1 VFLNGRLY
9 LAKSNTGDIYCSN
22 LNDPAVWTA
31 GDFISTEVYPDDI
44 QAIVKIDN
52 YILAI
57 GSQSCEYFYDAANAT
72 GSPLARNEGMML
84 PFGCIVRNSIAVNK
98 NTVMFMAN
106 PNDGQAVF
114 KIIEGSKARDVD
126 SSSIVPAY
134 NQMINNPD
142 PLYQFSEN
150 RTRGMFFRH
159 GGDLY
164 YGFMFNS
171 ENNSDDRRAN
181 VNMYYAYSFN
191 TNMWTE
197 LQLGDSLDRS
207 ERDIFPVVCTSQ
219 GSTGNITTHI
229 GGNLTS
235 STGNNSAFF
244 GALDEYSGMD
254 QMSDF
259 GTDTAIYQEVRTPN
273 LDFGTMNRKAM
284 HRLSVDVE
292 CADSPTTL
300 VSFSVSW
307 NDSDYAYLQW
317 STPRT
322 LSSRTNN
329 NLDWFPFITQL
340 GTFRRRAIRVVS
352 VAGKVM
358 RWKAMEI
365 DINKGQQ

>member
-1 VFLNGRLY
+1 
-9 LAKSNTGDIYCSN
+9 
-22 LNDPAVWTA
+22 
-31 GDFISTEVYPDDI
+31 
-44 QAIVKIDN
+44 
-52 YILAI
+52 
-57 GSQSCEYFYDAANAT
+57 
-72 GSPLARNEGMML
+72 
-84 PFGCIVRNSIAVNK
+84 
-98 NTVMFMAN
+98 
-106 PNDGQAVF
+106 
-114 KIIEGSKARDVD
+114 
-126 SSSIVPAY
+126 
-134 NQMINNPD
+134 
-142 PLYQFSEN
+142 
-150 RTRGMFFRH
+150 
-159 GGDLY
+159 
-164 YGFMFNS
+164 
-171 ENNSDDRRAN
+171 
-181 VNMYYAYSFN
+181 
-191 TNMWTE
+191 
-197 LQLGDSLDRS
+197 
-207 ERDIFPVVCTSQ
+207 
-219 GSTGNITTHI
+219 
-229 GGNLTS
+229 
-235 STGNNSAFF
+235 
-244 GALDEYSGMD
+244 MD